1 MAALA
6 AFDASGQWAIDGAT
20 SVGAWIAKETLC
32 DAGQGHRDARL
43 ARRLRD
49 MPETNAALAAGDIS
63 TDHAHTIAA
72 GKHVEG
78 FAGAERVLVEQA
90 RGLRPSETRAA
101 VTFWR
106 EVMGDERLPKA
117 HDRQELFLSPRLD
130 ELWDVRG
137 TLVGE
142 GGAIAD
148 RALRHYMDHEAV
160 VADGSSRTTR
170 QRRADAFVGIFDR
183 YLRGQLGTAASR
195 PHINVICSLETLQG
209 QSNEPGRTSSGEVLS
224 ADVCRRLAQD
234 ATISRVIT
242 DPTGL
247 PLDVGRA
254 HRTVT
259 HAIRTA
265 LAIRDGGC
273 SVPGCDM
280 PPDWC
285 DACHI
290 GPGWIGGVPTSL
302 ATTALGCRRHHMME
316 QRGQIHLNMRDERP
330 VWTRADGTE
339 IKAWARSEDQGG
351 RAPPVAA

>member
-1 MAALA
+1 MCALGSVSDEIPVEEFPSLSGPVLGELACQLTREGRRIEARRLAALA
-6 AFDASGQWAIDGAT
+6 AFDASGQWAVDGAT

-49 MPETNAALAAGDIS
+49 MPETDAALAAGDIS
-63 TDHAHTIAA
+63 TDHAHAIAA

-78 FAGAERVLVEQA
+78 FARAERVLVEQA

-148 RALRHYMDHEAV
+148 RALRHYMDHEAD

-183 YLRGQLGTAASR
+183 YLRGQLRTAASR

-209 QSNEPGRTSSGEVLS
+209 ESDAPGRTSSGEVLS
-224 ADVCRRLAQD
+224 AEACRRLARGRDDQPGHHRPNRL
-234 ATISRVIT
+234 AARCGSAR
-242 DPTGL
+242 TG
-247 PLDVGRA
+247 R
-254 HRTVT
+254 
-259 HAIRTA
+259 
-265 LAIRDGGC
+265 
-273 SVPGCDM
+273 
-280 PPDWC
+280 
-285 DACHI
+285 
-290 GPGWIGGVPTSL
+290 
-302 ATTALGCRRHHMME
+302 
-316 QRGQIHLNMRDERP
+316 
-330 VWTRADGTE
+330 
-339 IKAWARSEDQGG
+339 
-351 RAPPVAA
+351 